1 MGLLLGFKKLKHE
14 KDLEQ
19 YLAHGKNSIN
29 ISYHYHY
36 PFIPSAF
43 LVPALLFYISIF

>member
-14 KDLEQ
+14 KD
-19 YLAHGKNSIN
+19 LAHGKNSIN

-36 PFIPSAF
+36 PFIPPAF
-43 LVPALLFYISIF
+43 LFPALLFYINIF